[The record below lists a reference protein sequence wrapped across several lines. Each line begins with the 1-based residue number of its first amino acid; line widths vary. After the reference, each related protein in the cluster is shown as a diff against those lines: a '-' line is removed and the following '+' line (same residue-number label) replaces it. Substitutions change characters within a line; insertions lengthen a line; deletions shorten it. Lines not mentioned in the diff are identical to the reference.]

1 MRASWRDRSLPRPPG
16 DGSPLPERR
25 GRTRAIS
32 VARAARAAV
41 GRMWGNAADFTVR
54 VWNKAGEDD
63 IFFLAGGIAF
73 NVLLA
78 AAPFFLLLV
87 GILTYVLQR
96 TVEDPRQA
104 AVDYVLSVLP
114 PSQQVV
120 GITRQIVGRVLEGGP
135 SFGAIGLLLFIW
147 ASTRLFG
154 TLRAVLKD
162 IFDLPEERGIVEGKI
177 FDLQMVLVAGTL
189 LVLNTG
195 ITLALEAAQRFGVE
209 LLGVENQRATQVFIN
224 TWPRLAAFGFIY
236 LMFLLIYRFLPV
248 RRTPWRISL
257 VAATFASLSWELLKG
272 SFAWYVSDVVD
283 YSRTYGTLLAPVL
296 LVFWV
301 YYSSVVFILGGEVA
315 QVYDL
320 ILIRRKQKE
329 LLE

>member
-1 MRASWRDRSLPRPPG
+1 LTGPRAPG
-16 DGSPLPERR
+16 DASPAADRR
-25 GRTRAIS
+25 RRARAVS
-32 VARAARAAV
+32 VARSARAALD
-41 GRMWGNAADFTVR
+41 RMAAGGWDFTVR

-87 GILTYVLQR
+87 GILTYVLRR
-96 TVEDPRQA
+96 TLEDPREA
-104 AVDYVLSVLP
+104 AVEYVLSILP

-120 GITRQIVGRVLEGGP
+120 GITGHIVDRVMQGGP

-154 TLRAVLKD
+154 TLRAVLKE
-162 IFDLPEERGIVEGKI
+162 IFDLPEERGIVAGKI
-177 FDLQMVLVAGTL
+177 FDLEMVLVAGTL

-195 ITLALEAAQRFGVE
+195 ITLALEAAQRFGLE
-209 LLGVENQRATQVFIN
+209 FLGLENQRMAQVFVV
-224 TWPRLAAFGFIY
+224 TWPRLAAFGFIF
-236 LMFLLIYRFLPV
+236 LMFLLIYRFLPK

-257 VAATFASLSWELLKG
+257 VAAAFSSVSWELLKG
-272 SFAWYVSDVVD
+272 LFAWYVSDVVD

-320 ILIRRKQKE
+320 LLIRRKQKE

>member
-1 MRASWRDRSLPRPPG
+1 
-16 DGSPLPERR
+16 
-25 GRTRAIS
+25 
-32 VARAARAAV
+32 
-41 GRMWGNAADFTVR
+41 MWAGGWDFTVR

-87 GILTYVLQR
+87 GILTYVLRR
-96 TVEDPRQA
+96 TLEDPRQA
-104 AVDYVLSVLP
+104 AVEYVLSILP

-120 GITRQIVGRVLEGGP
+120 GITSHIVDRVMEGGP

-162 IFDLPEERGIVEGKI
+162 IFDLPEERGIVAGKI
-177 FDLQMVLVAGTL
+177 FDLEMVLVAGTL

-195 ITLALEAAQRFGVE
+195 ITLALEAAQRFGLE
-209 LLGVENQRATQVFIN
+209 WLGLENQRAAQVFVV
-224 TWPRLAAFGFIY
+224 TWPRLAAFGFIF
-236 LMFLLIYRFLPV
+236 LMFLLIYRFLPK

-257 VAATFASLSWELLKG
+257 VAAAFSSVSWELLKG
-272 SFAWYVSDVVD
+272 LFAWYVSDVVD

-320 ILIRRKQKE
+320 LLIRRKQKE

>member
-1 MRASWRDRSLPRPPG
+1 MTPPPAPG
-16 DGSPLPERR
+16 DTSPVLDRR
-25 GRTRAIS
+25 RRVRAIG
-32 VARAARAAV
+32 VARAAYAALR
-41 GRMWGNAADFTVR
+41 RMSVNGWDFTVR
-54 VWNKAGEDD
+54 VWNKAGDDD

-87 GILTYVLQR
+87 GILAYVLQR

-104 AVDYVLSVLP
+104 AVEYVLSILP
-114 PSQQVV
+114 PSQEVV
-120 GITRQIVGRVLEGGP
+120 IFTRRIVGRVLEGGP
-135 SFGAIGLLLFIW
+135 SFGVIGLLLFIW

-162 IFDLPEERGIVEGKI
+162 IFDLPEERGIVAGKI
-177 FDLQMVLVAGTL
+177 FDLQMVLVSGTL

-209 LLGVENQRATQVFIN
+209 LLGIENRRATQAFVEA
-224 TWPRLAAFGFIY
+224 WPRLAAFVLIY
-236 LMFLLIYRFLPV
+236 LMFLLMYRFLPL

-257 VAATFASLSWELLKG
+257 VAATFSSVAWELLKG
-272 SFAWYVSDVVD
+272 MFAWYVSDVVD
-283 YSRTYGTLLAPVL
+283 YSRTYGTLLSPVL

-301 YYSSVVFILGGEVA
+301 YYSAVVFILGGEVA

-320 ILIRRKQKE
+320 MLIRRKQKE

>member
-1 MRASWRDRSLPRPPG
+1 
-16 DGSPLPERR
+16 
-25 GRTRAIS
+25 
-32 VARAARAAV
+32 VARAARTALH
-41 GRMWGNAADFTVR
+41 RMWAGGWDFTVR

-96 TVEDPRQA
+96 TLEDPRQA
-104 AVDYVLSVLP
+104 AVEYVLSILP

-120 GITRQIVGRVLEGGP
+120 GITGHIVDRVMQGGP

-162 IFDLPEERGIVEGKI
+162 IFDLPEERGIVAGKI

-195 ITLALEAAQRFGVE
+195 ITLALEAAQRFGLE
-209 LLGVENQRATQVFIN
+209 WLGLENQRAAQVFVV
-224 TWPRLAAFGFIY
+224 TWPRLAAFGFIF

-257 VAATFASLSWELLKG
+257 VAAAFSSVSWELLKG
-272 SFAWYVSDVVD
+272 LFAWYVSDVVD

-320 ILIRRKQKE
+320 LLIRRKQKE

>member
-1 MRASWRDRSLPRPPG
+1 LTGPRAPG
-16 DGSPLPERR
+16 DASPAADRR
-25 GRTRAIS
+25 RRARAVS
-32 VARAARAAV
+32 VARSARAALD
-41 GRMWGNAADFTVR
+41 RMAAGGWDFTVR

-87 GILTYVLQR
+87 GILTYVLRR
-96 TVEDPRQA
+96 TLEDPREA
-104 AVDYVLSVLP
+104 AVEYVLSILP

-120 GITRQIVGRVLEGGP
+120 GITGHIVDRVMQGGP

-154 TLRAVLKD
+154 TLRAVLKE
-162 IFDLPEERGIVEGKI
+162 IFDLPEERGIVAGKI
-177 FDLQMVLVAGTL
+177 FDLEMVLVAGTL

-195 ITLALEAAQRFGVE
+195 ITLALEAAQRFGLE
-209 LLGVENQRATQVFIN
+209 FLGLENQRMAQVFVV
-224 TWPRLAAFGFIY
+224 TWPRLAAFGFIF
-236 LMFLLIYRFLPV
+236 LMFLLIYRFLPK

-257 VAATFASLSWELLKG
+257 VAAAFSSVSWELLKG
-272 SFAWYVSDVVD
+272 LFAWYVSDVVD

-301 YYSSVVFILGGEVA
+301 YYSSVVFILGGEVE

-320 ILIRRKQKE
+320 LLIRRKQKE

>member
-1 MRASWRDRSLPRPPG
+1 M
-16 DGSPLPERR
+16 
-25 GRTRAIS
+25 
-32 VARAARAAV
+32 AV
-41 GRMWGNAADFTVR
+41 RRMWASGWDFTVR

-87 GILTYVLQR
+87 GILTYVLRR
-96 TVEDPRQA
+96 TLEDPRQA
-104 AVDYVLSVLP
+104 AVEYVLSILP

-120 GITRQIVGRVLEGGP
+120 GITSHIVDRVMEGGP

-162 IFDLPEERGIVEGKI
+162 IFDLPEERGIVAGKI
-177 FDLQMVLVAGTL
+177 FDLEMVLVAGTL

-195 ITLALEAAQRFGVE
+195 ITLALEAAQRFGLE
-209 LLGVENQRATQVFIN
+209 WLGLENQRAAQVFVV
-224 TWPRLAAFGFIY
+224 TWPRLAAFGFIF
-236 LMFLLIYRFLPV
+236 LMFLLIYRFLPK

-257 VAATFASLSWELLKG
+257 VAAAFSSVSWELLKG
-272 SFAWYVSDVVD
+272 LFAWYVSDVVD

-301 YYSSVVFILGGEVA
+301 YYSAVVFILGGEVA

-320 ILIRRKQKE
+320 LLIRRKQKE

>member
-1 MRASWRDRSLPRPPG
+1 LTPAPAPG
-16 DGSPLPERR
+16 DTSPVLDRR
-25 GRTRAIS
+25 RRVRVIG
-32 VARAARAAV
+32 VARASYAALR
-41 GRMWGNAADFTVR
+41 RMSANGWDFTVR
-54 VWNKAGEDD
+54 VWNKAGDDD

-87 GILTYVLQR
+87 GILAYVLQR

-104 AVDYVLSVLP
+104 AVEYVLSILP
-114 PSQQVV
+114 PSQEVV
-120 GITRQIVGRVLEGGP
+120 IFTRRIVGRVLEGGP

-154 TLRAVLKD
+154 TLRAVLKE
-162 IFDLPEERGIVEGKI
+162 IFDLPEERGIVAGKI
-177 FDLQMVLVAGTL
+177 FDLQMVLVSGTL

-195 ITLALEAAQRFGVE
+195 ITLMLEAAQRFGVE
-209 LLGVENQRATQVFIN
+209 LLGIENQKATQAFVEA
-224 TWPRLAAFGFIY
+224 WPRLAAFVLIFV
-236 LMFLLIYRFLPV
+236 MFLLMYRFLPL

-257 VAATFASLSWELLKG
+257 VAATFASVSWELLKG
-272 SFAWYVSDVVD
+272 MFAWYVSDVVD
-283 YSRTYGTLLAPVL
+283 YSRTYGTLLSPVL

-301 YYSSVVFILGGEVA
+301 YYSAVVFILGGEVA

-320 ILIRRKQKE
+320 MLIRRKQKE

>member
-1 MRASWRDRSLPRPPG
+1 MPDR
-16 DGSPLPERR
+16 RR
-25 GRTRAIS
+25 RTRAIS
-32 VARAARAAV
+32 VARAARVAV
-41 GRMWGNAADFTVR
+41 RRIALSGWDFTGR

-87 GILTYVLQR
+87 GVFTYVLQR
-96 TVEDPRQA
+96 TAEDPQQA
-104 AVDYVLSVLP
+104 AVDYVLSILP

-120 GITRQIVGRVLEGGP
+120 GVTRQIVRRVLEGGP

-162 IFDLPEERGIVEGKI
+162 IFDLPEERGIVAGKI
-177 FDLQMVLVAGTL
+177 FDLQMVVVAGTL

-209 LLGVENQRATQVFIN
+209 LLGIEHRRATQAFVAA
-224 TWPRLAAFGFIY
+224 WPRLAAFGFIY
-236 LMFLLIYRFLPV
+236 LMFLLIYRFLPL

-257 VAATFASLSWELLKG
+257 VAATFSSISWELLKG
-272 SFAWYVSDVVD
+272 MFSWYVSDVVD

-301 YYSSVVFILGGEVA
+301 YYSAVVFILGGEVA

-320 ILIRRKQKE
+320 LLIRRKQKE

>member
-1 MRASWRDRSLPRPPG
+1 LTGPPAPG
-16 DGSPLPERR
+16 DTSPAAERR
-25 GRTRAIS
+25 RRARAIS
-32 VARAARAAV
+32 VARAARMAV
-41 GRMWGNAADFTVR
+41 RRMWASGWDFTVR

-87 GILTYVLQR
+87 GILTYVLRR
-96 TVEDPRQA
+96 TLEDPRQA
-104 AVDYVLSVLP
+104 AVEYVLSILP

-120 GITRQIVGRVLEGGP
+120 GITSHIVDRVMEGGP

-162 IFDLPEERGIVEGKI
+162 IFDLPEERGIVAGKI
-177 FDLQMVLVAGTL
+177 FDLEMVLVAGTL

-195 ITLALEAAQRFGVE
+195 ITLALEAAQRFGLE
-209 LLGVENQRATQVFIN
+209 WLGLENQRAAQVFVV
-224 TWPRLAAFGFIY
+224 TWPRLAAFGFIF
-236 LMFLLIYRFLPV
+236 LMFLLIYRFLPK

-257 VAATFASLSWELLKG
+257 VAAAFSSVSWELLKG
-272 SFAWYVSDVVD
+272 LFAWYVSDVVD

-301 YYSSVVFILGGEVA
+301 YYSAVVFILGGEVA

-320 ILIRRKQKE
+320 LLIRRKQKE

>member
-1 MRASWRDRSLPRPPG
+1 MLDR
-16 DGSPLPERR
+16 RR
-25 GRTRAIS
+25 RVRAIT
-32 VARAARAAV
+32 VARASYAALR
-41 GRMWGNAADFTVR
+41 RMSANGWDFTVR
-54 VWNKAGEDD
+54 VWNKAGDDD

-87 GILTYVLQR
+87 GVLAYVLQR

-104 AVDYVLSVLP
+104 AVEYVLSILP
-114 PSQQVV
+114 PSQEVV
-120 GITRQIVGRVLEGGP
+120 IFTRRIVGRVLEGGP

-162 IFDLPEERGIVEGKI
+162 IFDLPEERGIVAGKI
-177 FDLQMVLVAGTL
+177 FDLQMVLVSGTL

-209 LLGVENQRATQVFIN
+209 LLGIENRRATQAFVEA
-224 TWPRLAAFGFIY
+224 WPRLAAFVLIFV
-236 LMFLLIYRFLPV
+236 MFLLMYRFLPL

-257 VAATFASLSWELLKG
+257 VAAAFASVSWELLKG
-272 SFAWYVSDVVD
+272 MFAWYVSDVVD
-283 YSRTYGTLLAPVL
+283 YSRTYGTLLSPVL

-301 YYSSVVFILGGEVA
+301 YYSAVVFILGGEVA

-320 ILIRRKQKE
+320 MLIRRKQKE

>member
-1 MRASWRDRSLPRPPG
+1 
-16 DGSPLPERR
+16 
-25 GRTRAIS
+25 
-32 VARAARAAV
+32 
-41 GRMWGNAADFTVR
+41 MWAGGWDFTVR

-87 GILTYVLQR
+87 GILTYVLRR
-96 TVEDPRQA
+96 TLEDPREA
-104 AVDYVLSVLP
+104 AVEYVLSILP

-120 GITRQIVGRVLEGGP
+120 GITGHIVDRVMQGGP

-162 IFDLPEERGIVEGKI
+162 IFDLPEERGIVAGKI
-177 FDLQMVLVAGTL
+177 FDLEMVLVAGTL

-195 ITLALEAAQRFGVE
+195 ITLALEAAQRFGLE
-209 LLGVENQRATQVFIN
+209 WLGLENQRAAQVFVV
-224 TWPRLAAFGFIY
+224 TWPRLAAFGFIF
-236 LMFLLIYRFLPV
+236 LMFLLIYRFLPL

-257 VAATFASLSWELLKG
+257 VAAAFSSVSWELLKG
-272 SFAWYVSDVVD
+272 LFAWYVSDVVD

-320 ILIRRKQKE
+320 LLIRRKQKE

>member
-1 MRASWRDRSLPRPPG
+1 M
-16 DGSPLPERR
+16 
-25 GRTRAIS
+25 T
-32 VARAARAAV
+32 VARAARMALR
-41 GRMWGNAADFTVR
+41 RMSAGGWDFTVR
-54 VWNKAGEDD
+54 VWNKAGDDD

-87 GILTYVLQR
+87 GILTYVLRR
-96 TVEDPRQA
+96 TLEDPREA
-104 AVDYVLSVLP
+104 AVEYVLSILP

-120 GITRQIVGRVLEGGP
+120 GITGHIVDRVMEGGP

-162 IFDLPEERGIVEGKI
+162 IFDLPEERGIVAGKI
-177 FDLQMVLVAGTL
+177 FDLEMVLVAGTL

-195 ITLALEAAQRFGVE
+195 ITLALEAAQRFGLE
-209 LLGVENQRATQVFIN
+209 WLGLENQRAAQVFVV
-224 TWPRLAAFGFIY
+224 TWPRLAAFGFIF
-236 LMFLLIYRFLPV
+236 LMFLLIYRFLPL

-257 VAATFASLSWELLKG
+257 VAAAFSSVSWELLKG
-272 SFAWYVSDVVD
+272 LFAWYVSDVVD

-320 ILIRRKQKE
+320 LLIRRKQKE

>member
-1 MRASWRDRSLPRPPG
+1 
-16 DGSPLPERR
+16 
-25 GRTRAIS
+25 
-32 VARAARAAV
+32 
-41 GRMWGNAADFTVR
+41 MWAGGWDFTVR

-87 GILTYVLQR
+87 GILTYVLRR
-96 TVEDPRQA
+96 TLEDPRQA
-104 AVDYVLSVLP
+104 AVEYVLSILP

-120 GITRQIVGRVLEGGP
+120 GITGHIVDRVMEGGP

-162 IFDLPEERGIVEGKI
+162 IFDLPEERGIVAGKI
-177 FDLQMVLVAGTL
+177 FDLEMVVVAGTL

-195 ITLALEAAQRFGVE
+195 ITLALEAAQRFGLE
-209 LLGVENQRATQVFIN
+209 WLGIENRRAAQVFVV
-224 TWPRLAAFGFIY
+224 TWPRLAAFGFIF
-236 LMFLLIYRFLPV
+236 LMFLLIYRFLPK

-257 VAATFASLSWELLKG
+257 VAAAFSSVSWELLKG
-272 SFAWYVSDVVD
+272 LFAWYVSDVVD

-301 YYSSVVFILGGEVA
+301 YYSAVVFILGGEVA

-320 ILIRRKQKE
+320 LLIRRKQKE

>member
-1 MRASWRDRSLPRPPG
+1 MRAVG
-16 DGSPLPERR
+16 
-25 GRTRAIS
+25 
-32 VARAARAAV
+32 VARAARVAL
-41 GRMWGNAADFTVR
+41 GRVVHGGWDFTAR

-87 GILTYVLQR
+87 GLLTYVLRR

-104 AVDYVLSVLP
+104 AIDYVLSILP

-120 GITRQIVGRVLEGGP
+120 SITGQIVGRVLEGGT

-162 IFDLPEERGIVEGKI
+162 IFDLPEERGIVAGKI
-177 FDLQMVLVAGTL
+177 FDLQMVVVAGTL

-195 ITLALEAAQRFGVE
+195 ITLAVEAAQRFGVQ
-209 LLGVENQRATQVFIN
+209 LLGIGNRRETQAFLE
-224 TWPRLAAFGFIY
+224 TWPQLAAFGFIY
-236 LMFLLIYRFLPV
+236 VMFVLIYRFLPL
-248 RRTPWRISL
+248 RRTAWRTSL
-257 VAATFASLSWELLKG
+257 VAATFASVSWELLKG
-272 SFAWYVSDVVD
+272 MFAWYVSDVVD

-301 YYSSVVFILGGEVA
+301 YYSAVVFILGGEVA

-320 ILIRRKQKE
+320 MRIRRKQKE